1 MVYTVSGVKEKTLS
15 RGGLSMESLE
25 MILLFDY
32 YGDLL
37 TERQKLCFDMHYNQD
52 LSLGEIAQ
60 ELSISRQAVYD
71 NLSRTEAMLKNMEA
85 KTGCVRRDRQLRRD
99 MEKIAEA
106 AQKLI
111 SYPDDRVSHLAEK
124 ILSHARAIEE

>member
-1 MVYTVSGVKEKTLS
+1 
-15 RGGLSMESLE
+15 MESVELL
-25 MILLFDY
+25 LLFDY

-71 NLSRTEAMLKNMEA
+71 NLSRTEALLKNMEE
-85 KTGCVRRDRQLRRD
+85 KTGCVSRDRQLRKA
-99 MEKIAEA
+99 MEEIASIATE
-106 AQKLI
+106 LTT
-111 SYPDDRVSHLAEK
+111 YPDSMVSQRAEK
-124 ILSHARAIEE
+124 ILTQAKGFEE

>member
-1 MVYTVSGVKEKTLS
+1 MD
-15 RGGLSMESLE
+15 SLE

-37 TERQKLCFDMHYNQD
+37 TEKQRLCFDMHYNQD

-71 NLSRTEAMLKNMEA
+71 NLSRTEALLRNMEA
-85 KTGCVRRDRQLRRD
+85 KTGCVSRDQACRKAAKTILD
-99 MEKIAEA
+99 A
-106 AQKLI
+106 AQKLQ
-111 SYPDDRVSHLAEK
+111 SSSGASVSTLAQ
-124 ILSHARAIEE
+124 IIVDAARELEE

>member
-1 MVYTVSGVKEKTLS
+1 MD
-15 RGGLSMESLE
+15 SLE
-25 MILLFDY
+25 LILLFDY

-71 NLSRTEAMLKNMEA
+71 NLSRTEALLKNMEE
-85 KTGCVRRDRQLRRD
+85 KTGCVSRDMQLRKA
-99 MEKIAEA
+99 ME
-106 AQKLI
+106 LI
-111 SYPDDRVSHLAEK
+111 SDRAAKLTDYPDDRVAQLAGE
-124 ILSHARAIEE
+124 ILSCADRFKE

>member
-1 MVYTVSGVKEKTLS
+1 
-15 RGGLSMESLE
+15 MESLE

-71 NLSRTEAMLKNMEA
+71 NLSRTEALLRNMEA
-85 KTGCVRRDRQLRRD
+85 KTGCVRRDRQLRRE
-99 MEKIAEA
+99 MEQIAEA
-106 AQKLI
+106 AQALI
-111 SYPDDRVSHLAEK
+111 SYPDDRVSRLAED
-124 ILSHARAIEE
+124 ILSHATAIEE